1 MRTTLSRRILAVAL
15 SALCLLGTLGL
26 ASSTPAQAAVS
37 NNQTA
42 FNYFVSKGLTKAQS
56 AGIVGNLIQESGNPI
71 NPRAT
76 QYPRGP
82 GRGIAQWSVNE
93 RWATL
98 VKWANST
105 GRDPWSLSLQL
116 DFIWRELNGTEATA
130 MRHLKAST
138 TIDGATL
145 AFSRYYERCGTCH
158 NDRRIAYARQVD
170 NAYAGNPT
178 PPPATETSF
187 PTLRQGATGAAVTT
201 LQYALRAKGYGIT
214 ADGVFG
220 AGTLNAVKAYQRS
233 AGLVVDGIVGTNT
246 WTKVL
251 PALRLGSTGDA
262 VRALQIELRAH
273 GHSVTV
279 DGIFGAGT
287 RSAVIAYQTANRLSA
302 DGIVG
307 TQTWGSLVD

>member
-1 MRTTLSRRILAVAL
+1 MRLTISRRIVAAVV

-26 ASSTPAQAAVS
+26 ASSASAEAAVN

-42 FNYFVSKGLTKAQS
+42 YEYFVTKGLTKYQS

-76 QYPRGP
+76 QYPSGP

-98 VKWANST
+98 LNYASAR

-116 DFIWRELNGTEATA
+116 DFIWYELTGTEANA
-130 MRHLKAST
+130 MRQLRAAT
-138 TIDGATL
+138 TLDAATL

-158 NDRRIAYARQVD
+158 NDTRIAYARQVY
-170 NAYAGNPT
+170 NAYAGVPT
-178 PPPATETSF
+178 PTETSF
-187 PTLRQGATGAAVTT
+187 PTLRQGSTGTAVTT
-201 LQYALRAKGYGIT
+201 LQYALRAKGHSI
-214 ADGVFG
+214 AVDGAFG
-220 AGTLNAVKAYQRS
+220 SGTLNAVKAFQRS
-233 AGLVVDGIVGTNT
+233 AGLTIDGVVGPLT
-246 WTKVL
+246 WNKVL
-251 PALRLGSTGDA
+251 PQLSQGSSGDA
-262 VRALQIELRAH
+262 VRALQVELRAH

-279 DGIFGAGT
+279 DGVFGSAT
-287 RSAVIAYQTANRLSA
+287 RSAVVAYQTSNRLGA

-307 TQTWGSLVD
+307 IQTWGSLVD